1 MSTTKPVATERERAP
16 QPESIRDEVL
26 HGLSLPQKE
35 LPPKLFYDERG
46 SQLFDQITELEEY
59 YPTRTELAITRRY
72 ADEMAELIGP
82 GSLLVEYG
90 SGSSVKTRILLDHL
104 HDLACYMPVDI
115 SEAHLHSSAAAL
127 AAAYPHLD
135 IRPVCADYTAPFA
148 LPALVPAPRRTVVYF
163 PGSTIG
169 NLHDGEAVRLLG
181 QMAGLAGRGGGLLVG
196 ADLQKDRAVLERAYN
211 DAAGVTAAFNLNI
224 LGRLNHELGATFRLS
239 LFEHRAFYNEARH
252 RIEMHLVSTQAQTV
266 LVDGV
271 AVHFEAGETIHTEC
285 SYKYSLEGFAAMA
298 DQAGLRVRKVWTDPK
313 AWFSVQ
319 YLTVR

>member
-1 MSTTKPVATERERAP
+1 MSTTKPAATEREQTP
-16 QPESIRDEVL
+16 QLESIRDEVL
-26 HGLSLPQKE
+26 RGLSLPQKE

-72 ADEMAELIGP
+72 VDEMAELIGP

-90 SGSSVKTRILLDHL
+90 SGSSIKTRILLDHL

-115 SEAHLHSSAAAL
+115 SEAHLHSSAAVL

-135 IRPVCADYTAPFA
+135 IRPVCADYTAPFE
-148 LPALVPAPRRTVVYF
+148 LPALEPPPQRTVVYF

-169 NLHDGEAVRLLG
+169 NLHDDEAVQLLR
-181 QMAGLAGRGGGLLVG
+181 QMAGLIRAGGGLLVG

-224 LGRLNHELGATFRLS
+224 LGRLNRELGATFRLS
-239 LFEHRAFYNEARH
+239 LFEHRAFYNEAHH

-271 AVHFEAGETIHTEC
+271 AVHFAAGETIHTEC

-298 DQAGLRVRKVWTDPK
+298 AAAGLRVQKVWTDPK

-319 YLTVR
+319 YLTLK

>member
-1 MSTTKPVATERERAP
+1 MSTTKPAATERERVP
-16 QPESIRDEVL
+16 QLETIRDEVL

-72 ADEMAELIGP
+72 AGEMAELIGP
-82 GSLLVEYG
+82 DSLLVEYG

-127 AAAYPHLD
+127 AAAYPRLD
-135 IRPVCADYTAPFA
+135 IRPVCADYTAPFE

-169 NLHDGEAVRLLG
+169 NLHGDEALRLLD
-181 QMAGLAGRGGGLLVG
+181 QMAGLAGRGGGLLIG

-224 LGRLNHELGATFRLS
+224 LGRLNRELGATFRLS

-252 RIEMHLVSTQAQTV
+252 RIEMHLLSTQAQTV

-298 DQAGLRVRKVWTDPK
+298 GQAGLRVRKVWTDPQG
-313 AWFSVQ
+313 WFSVQ